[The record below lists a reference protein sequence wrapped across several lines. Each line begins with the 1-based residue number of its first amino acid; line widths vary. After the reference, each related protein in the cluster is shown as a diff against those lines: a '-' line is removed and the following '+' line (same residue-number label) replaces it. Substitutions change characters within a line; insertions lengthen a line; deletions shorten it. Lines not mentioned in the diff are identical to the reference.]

1 MNRFFYKADGALTR
15 TMYSTHKVVSDRCEL
30 SMRVMSESF
39 CELLPCQ
46 HQSEV
51 QNDGPFATNYRT
63 AAVCTKVAAA

>member
-15 TMYSTHKVVSDRCEL
+15 TTYSTHKMVLDKCEL

-39 CELLPCQ
+39 CELQPRQ
-46 HQSEV
+46 HQSQA